1 MRAKEF
7 LPEVNIDNSK
17 GWGAT
22 PLNANVDYRG
32 MAVMMRP
39 STFLKLALPL
49 AAHDKD
55 TAAIEQHIGE
65 GGSIGAPFLDIH
77 APDEWRENED
87 YSQPA
92 RVYGHDGRHR
102 MLAIMRAE
110 GDAPVEVHLFLMSKH
125 SEWRNR
131 HMTPE
136 VMRALNAQ
144 LVPQGSNAAIP
155 GPFFAS

>member
-22 PLNANVDYRG
+22 PHNANVDYRG

-39 STFLKLALPL
+39 STFLKLALPM
-49 AAHDKD
+49 AEHDKD
-55 TAAIEQHIGE
+55 TTAIEQHIGQ
-65 GGSIGAPFLDIH
+65 GGAIGAPFLEIKV
-77 APDEWRENED
+77 PDEWRDDGN

-102 MLAIMRAE
+102 MLAIQRTE
-110 GDAPVEVHLFLMSKH
+110 GDAPVEVHLFLMSQY

-144 LVPQGSNAAIP
+144 LVPQGSNAAIQ
-155 GPFFAS
+155 GPFFTV